1 MFLSLEVIMPRI
13 SETSCQDYL
22 SVSEF
27 SAASTLSESTIRRR
41 IKDGTFPVWQS
52 GGPGTRVLLSTS
64 LLATATE
71 VPPKS
76 ACSPMRETKP
86 ASSSHLPG
94 PRLRWKKR

>member
-1 MFLSLEVIMPRI
+1 MSESLVTRN
-13 SETSCQDYL
+13 QDYL
-22 SVSEF
+22 SVTEF

-41 IKDGTFPVWQS
+41 IKDGTFPVWQP
-52 GGPGTRVLLSTS
+52 GGPGTRVLLSAS

-71 VPPKS
+71 VPAKA
-76 ACSPMRETKP
+76 ACSPMGETRP